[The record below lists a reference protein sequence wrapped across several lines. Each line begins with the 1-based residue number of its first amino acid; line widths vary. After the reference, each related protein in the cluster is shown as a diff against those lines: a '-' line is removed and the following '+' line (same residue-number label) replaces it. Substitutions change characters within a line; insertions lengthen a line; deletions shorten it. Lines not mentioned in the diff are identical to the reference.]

1 MKLVTIKDVANI
13 LGVKQPTLYS
23 WVTNG
28 SVPSYKLNGL
38 IRFDL
43 EEIEEWV
50 KNLKQTHYKVNTGI
64 KKGSNNQDIDNI
76 IKKAIDESK
85 GNIYN
90 PSNGKPGPRQGLR
103 KEVEDGTL

>member
-1 MKLVTIKDVANI
+1 MNLVTIKDVANI
-13 LGVKQPTLYS
+13 LGVKQSTLYS

-50 KNLKQTHYKVNTGI
+50 KRSRQARHEAKTELRTTLKDQN
-64 KKGSNNQDIDNI
+64 IDSI
-76 IKKAIDESK
+76 INKAIDGVTSNRYNQSK
-85 GNIYN
+85 
-90 PSNGKPGPRQGLR
+90 GKPGPRQGLR
-103 KEVEDGTL
+103 KGG